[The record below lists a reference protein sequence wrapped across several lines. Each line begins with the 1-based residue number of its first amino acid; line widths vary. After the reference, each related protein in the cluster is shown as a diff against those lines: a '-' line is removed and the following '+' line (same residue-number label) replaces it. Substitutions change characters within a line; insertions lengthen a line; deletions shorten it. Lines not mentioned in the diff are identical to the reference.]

1 MLCTQQA
8 RNSLWAWSP
17 CLAHGQH
24 FHLPVRLQSLL
35 SWRQLHLPL
44 PVFLRWQNTSGK
56 LIRSIL
62 PDATQN
68 SQASHCFLKRLCP
81 TANPAPPQNS
91 ISWKGKYMHGIFGR
105 VHNRKKSLDTYF
117 ISKAQSTWQGVKKKK
132 KIHKTRDGSVWVQAQ
147 QSAWTWLYHWGLFF
161 FFSTRCVVKQL
172 LKSVLL
178 FF

>member
-1 MLCTQQA
+1 MLCTEQA
-8 RNSLWAWSP
+8 RNSLSAWSP

-24 FHLPVRLQSLL
+24 FHLPLRLQILL

-44 PVFLRWQNTSGK
+44 PVFLPWQNTSGK

-68 SQASHCFLKRLCP
+68 SQASNCFLKRLCP

-105 VHNRKKSLDTYF
+105 VPNRKKKFRHLLYIKGPIYMT
-117 ISKAQSTWQGVKKKK
+117 GGKKKK
-132 KIHKTRDGSVWVQAQ
+132 EKNSQNKRLLSMSTGTTV
-147 QSAWTWLYHWGLFF
+147 GLNLVVPLGAFFFF
-161 FFSTRCVVKQL
+161 FFSTKCVV
-172 LKSVLL
+172 
-178 FF
+178 

>member
-1 MLCTQQA
+1 MLCTEQA

-24 FHLPVRLQSLL
+24 FHLPMRLQILL

-44 PVFLRWQNTSGK
+44 PVFLWWQNTSGK

-68 SQASHCFLKRLCP
+68 SQASNCFLKRLCP
-81 TANPAPPQNS
+81 TANPAPPQNR

-117 ISKAQSTWQGVKKKK
+117 ISKAQSTRQERKKKK
-132 KIHKTRDGSVWVQAQ
+132 RKNFTKQGIAQ
-147 QSAWTWLYHWGLFF
+147 YEYRHNSRLEFGCTIGGFF
-161 FFSTRCVVKQL
+161 FF
-172 LKSVLL
+172 
-178 FF
+178 